1 MKKNERLL
9 EQLGKVDDKYIV
21 EAAPGTESKKNHVKW
36 SVIGAMGAAAA
47 GIILWQGTKN
57 IPDRITGKKIP
68 ESTTTT
74 DQQIESPTN
83 NTTSDQQIES
93 PTQNKTYGQRI
104 EFPEI
109 SGDLPII
116 HTPGAGG
123 EAMGFEGF
131 KAYDVS
137 ELLDGNPSRENCEFT
152 ELPVFIR
159 SEHADYSK
167 DRNIYSIEE
176 MDEKLKEIAAQLT
189 DEEYVT
195 GYANRHGYDL
205 AATAG
210 DITLRMTSY
219 GDIGIEFENAVDLPD
234 EFGIYTIKNNDRA
247 QITASLEYLGEKYGS
262 IFGLS
267 APVPSFSIHYN
278 IYDDPGTG
286 YYLYDDSDDPLT
298 ALMNYSFGGL
308 SFTGEDIQIDD
319 PDKYAN
325 PYDAY
330 EYTGDLTYIRY
341 YNYLSALEF
350 TGMYPVIGY
359 EQAFEEL
366 LNGNYHTTVWEE
378 AYLPEGIDP
387 EEVTFTGIMYKRTQ
401 DYKYELPYYR
411 FLIELHAERTG
422 EYALSEGMKEYGAFY
437 VPAVSPD
444 YLVIEN
450 TDVAYN

>member
-9 EQLGKVDDKYIV
+9 EQLGKVDDKYIA
-21 EAAPGTESKKNHVKW
+21 EAAPGTESKKSHVKW

-47 GIILWQGTKN
+47 GIVLWQGTKN

-68 ESTTTT
+68 ESTTT
-74 DQQIESPTN
+74 N
-83 NTTSDQQIES
+83 DQQIES
-93 PTQNKTYGQRI
+93 PTQNKTYSQRI
-104 EFPEI
+104 EFPENT
-109 SGDLPII
+109 GELPII

-123 EAMGFEGF
+123 EAMGFEGYW
-131 KAYDVS
+131 AYDVS
-137 ELLDGNPSRENCEFT
+137 ELLDGNPSRENCGFT
-152 ELPVFIR
+152 ELPVFLR
-159 SEHADYSK
+159 PEQYS
-167 DRNIYSIEE
+167 NVYSIEE
-176 MDEKLKEIAAQLT
+176 MDEKLKSIAAQLT

-234 EFGIYTIKNNDRA
+234 EFGIYMMKNNDRA
-247 QITASLEYLGEKYGS
+247 QITASLEYLGEKYGH

-267 APVPSFSIHYN
+267 APVPSSRISYD
-278 IYDDPGTG
+278 IYDNPGTG
-286 YYLYDDSDDPLT
+286 YQLYDDSDDPLT
-298 ALMNYSFGGL
+298 ALMNYNFGGL
-308 SFTGEDIQIDD
+308 SFTGEEIQIDD
-319 PDKYAN
+319 PDKYTN

-341 YNYLSALEF
+341 YNSLSALEF
-350 TGMYPVIGY
+350 MGMYPVIGY

-378 AYLPEGIDP
+378 AYLPEGINP

-422 EYALSEGMKEYGAFY
+422 DYALSEGMKEYGAFY